1 MQKRSP
7 DLIVILALF
16 VGIGVVV
23 TATVQGA
30 EFAPAGFGHTQ
41 NEFTHAPHHRRV
53 TSDFSAGDPLKWV
66 LSALPLRPTLM
77 PGEISVD
84 LYGVD
89 IGFRDDQNFTQATGG
104 SYWFVGVE
112 HRW

>member
-7 DLIVILALF
+7 DLIVMLALF
-16 VGIGVVV
+16 VGLGVVV

-30 EFAPAGFGHTQ
+30 EFAPAGFGDAR
-41 NEFTHAPHHRRV
+41 NEFTHAPHHHPMA
-53 TSDFSAGDPLKWV
+53 SYASAANPLKWV
-66 LSALPLRPTLM
+66 LSALPLRPTLL

-89 IGFRDDQNFTQATGG
+89 IGFRDDENFT
-104 SYWFVGVE
+104 
-112 HRW
+112 